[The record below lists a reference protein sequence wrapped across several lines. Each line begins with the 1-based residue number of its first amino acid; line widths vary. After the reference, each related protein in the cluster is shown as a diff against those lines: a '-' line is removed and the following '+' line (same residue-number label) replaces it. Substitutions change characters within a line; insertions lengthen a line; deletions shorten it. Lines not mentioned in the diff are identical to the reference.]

1 MINLIFLYLKYLKYF
16 KYIYIFIIIKYLH
29 NFDIFINKNNKSD
42 IICISNSKAMKNIY
56 LKQ

>member
-1 MINLIFLYLKYLKYF
+1 MINLIFLYLKYF

-42 IICISNSKAMKNIY
+42 IISISNSKAMKNIY

>member
-1 MINLIFLYLKYLKYF
+1 MINLIFLYLKYF